1 MKSWATIEKLN
12 TKVVYDKASDRYVGG
27 FGNNYLKCWAES
39 IEDLKKVKK
48 IKVRFLGYKYC
59 LPRLIADSLLDF

>member
-48 IKVRFLGYKYC
+48 IKVRIL
-59 LPRLIADSLLDF
+59 